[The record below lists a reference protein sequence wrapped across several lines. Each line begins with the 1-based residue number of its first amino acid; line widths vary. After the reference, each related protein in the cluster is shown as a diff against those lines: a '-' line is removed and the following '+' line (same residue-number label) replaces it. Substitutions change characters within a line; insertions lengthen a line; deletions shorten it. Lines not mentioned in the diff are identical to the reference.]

1 MWGRVSG
8 ESVNG
13 RGSDTR
19 DKAVSGSDPR
29 NHAAFIW
36 SVADLLRGDYKQS
49 EYGKVI
55 LPLTVLRRLDG
66 VLAPT
71 KHSVLEKHQQLQ
83 GRLSNVGPV
92 LTGITGVQF
101 WNTSELDL
109 RKVLD
114 DPPNVADQLRQYI
127 AGFSEDVRDIF
138 EKFDLDAQIARLDAS
153 NFGRV
158 RGGGAK
164 GPASSLS
171 VAGFG
176 NCTANPRRS
185 PASRLSA

>member
-1 MWGRVSG
+1 
-8 ESVNG
+8 
-13 RGSDTR
+13 
-19 DKAVSGSDPR
+19 
-29 NHAAFIW
+29 
-36 SVADLLRGDYKQS
+36 
-49 EYGKVI
+49 
-55 LPLTVLRRLDG
+55 VLRRLDG

-158 RGGGAK
+158 R
-164 GPASSLS
+164 
-171 VAGFG
+171 
-176 NCTANPRRS
+176 
-185 PASRLSA
+185 